1 MQGLATVLITV
12 EPEESMQARPP
23 RALAPGGFTVG
34 HSLGRANDAA
44 LQRQILTDALA
55 LLEQPLQPGT
65 LVTRDYYGE
74 S

>member
-1 MQGLATVLITV
+1 MQGISTVLITV

-23 RALAPGGFTVG
+23 RALAPRGYTAG

-44 LQRQILTDALA
+44 LQSRILSDALE
-55 LLEQPLQPGT
+55 LIEHPPEPGT
-65 LVTRDYYGE
+65 LVTRDY